1 MYTYFIL
8 LDYVYNDKTLKYNI
22 SNNQLALR
30 LPQNSATLII
40 NYLISTSATAKL
52 GHPEYKLIDKHFG
65 YRKIRTPCK

>member
-8 LDYVYNDKTLKYNI
+8 LDYVYNYKTLKYNI

-40 NYLISTSATAKL
+40 NYLMSNSATANL
-52 GHPEYKLIDKHFG
+52 GHPVNKLFDKQFG
-65 YRKIRTPCK
+65 H